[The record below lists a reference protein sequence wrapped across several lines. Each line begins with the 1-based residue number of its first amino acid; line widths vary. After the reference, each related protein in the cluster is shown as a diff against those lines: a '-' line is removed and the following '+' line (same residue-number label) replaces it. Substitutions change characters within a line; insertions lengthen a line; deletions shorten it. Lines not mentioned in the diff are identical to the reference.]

1 MKRILFTIISL
12 VLGVSPVYADTCSK
26 NLVGAFTA
34 AQATLVCKKG
44 LQQVEPTANFETVA
58 AAGSVAGDAA
68 ALSGTRFFHQVTGAD
83 GTKGVILAAAGAGDV
98 GEIHTILNTTADVL
112 KVYPAT
118 GGTINGA
125 SANAAFSALTGIK
138 PIVCYTTA
146 ASTWI
151 CS

>member
-1 MKRILFTIISL
+1 MKRLVFTLISM

-26 NLVGAFTA
+26 NLMPTFTA
-34 AQATLVCKKG
+34 AQANLICTKG
-44 LQQVEPTANFETVA
+44 LRQVEPTANFETVA
-58 AAGSVAGDAA
+58 AAGTVQGDAA
-68 ALSGTRFFHQVTGAD
+68 ALSGTKFFHRVTGAN
-83 GTKGVILAAAGAGDV
+83 GTVGVILPAAAAADV
-98 GEIHTILNTTADVL
+98 GEVHTILNTTAGVL
-112 KVYPAT
+112 KVYPAS

-125 SANAAFSALTGIK
+125 AADAAFSALTGIK

>member
-1 MKRILFTIISL
+1 MRVIF
-12 VLGVSPVYADTCSK
+12 GVIAATMFSVSAYADTCSK
-26 NLVGAFTA
+26 NLIPTFTS
-34 AQATLVCKKG
+34 AQATQLCKRG
-44 LQQVEPTANFETVA
+44 LQIVEPTANFESVA
-58 AAGSVAGDAA
+58 SAGSVQGDAG
-68 ALSGTRFFHQVTGAD
+68 ALSGTKFFHQVTGAD
-83 GTKGVILAAAGAGDV
+83 GIKGVILAAAGNENVGDV
-98 GEIHTILNTTADVL
+98 HFILNTTAGVL

-125 SANAAFSALTGIK
+125 AANSAFSALTGIK

>member
-1 MKRILFTIISL
+1 MRSIVFMISL
-12 VLGVSPVYADTCSK
+12 LLAAAPAYADTCSK
-26 NLVGAFTA
+26 NLVPVFTA

-44 LQQVEPTANFETVA
+44 LQQVEPTANFEVVA
-58 AAGSVAGDAA
+58 AAGSAQGDAG
-68 ALSGTRFFHQVTGAD
+68 ALSGTKFYHQVTGAD
-83 GTKGVILAAAGAGDV
+83 GTKGVILAAAAAADV
-98 GEIHTILNTTADVL
+98 GEVHTILNTTAGVL